1 MPGIQA
7 DGSWRV
13 IGWRWADTLR
23 VLSLLMAAF
32 FFVAAIMTAVLQF
45 ELTGHP
51 PPEPPDFLDGI
62 IAFFTWDS
70 ARWPIDFAGTLLA
83 GLGFVTF
90 GAVGVMLS
98 RLAEPTDT
106 RRTVVATLM
115 VMGATLGVVSQLL
128 WIGVKPVA
136 TSPQL
141 CECGLRAEEIMS
153 RLMILN
159 VAGGIQV
166 WLNNGAI
173 VLLSIG
179 VLIATSLVR
188 RAGASSGWVWFS
200 YLLVIGALITPIF
213 GELHLEPFDLWS
225 FLVLATILV
234 PGWALWLAIEAPRL
248 AVPDEPAEPDEPMD
262 PLPPAEAAPVGG

>member
-1 MPGIQA
+1 M
-7 DGSWRV
+7 SS
-13 IGWRWADTLR
+13 WRWADAVR

-32 FFVAAIMTAVLQF
+32 FFAAAVLTAVLQF

-62 IAFFTWDS
+62 IAFFRWDTS
-70 ARWPIDFAGTLLA
+70 RWPIDFAGTLLA
-83 GLGFVTF
+83 ALGFVAF
-90 GAVGVMLS
+90 GAVGVLLS
-98 RLAEPTDT
+98 RLAKPADA
-106 RRTVVATLM
+106 RRTVVAALM
-115 VMGATLGVVSQLL
+115 VIGATLGVVSQLL

-159 VAGGIQV
+159 VAGGVQA

-173 VLLSIG
+173 VLMAIG
-179 VLIATSLVR
+179 VLVVTALVR

-200 YLLVIGALITPIF
+200 YLLVIGAVLAPIM
-213 GELHLEPFDLWS
+213 GELHAEPYDLIS
-225 FLVLATILV
+225 FFVLVAILV

-248 AVPDEPAEPDEPMD
+248 TPPDAPDEPMD
-262 PLPPAEAAPVGG
+262 ELPPAEPAPVGG

>member
-1 MPGIQA
+1 
-7 DGSWRV
+7 
-13 IGWRWADTLR
+13 
-23 VLSLLMAAF
+23 MAAF
-32 FFVAAIMTAVLQF
+32 FFVAAILTAVLQF

-62 IAFFTWDS
+62 IAFFAWDT

-83 GLGFVTF
+83 ALGFVAF
-90 GAVGVMLS
+90 GGVGVLLS
-98 RLAEPTDT
+98 RLAEAPDA

-115 VMGATLGVVSQLL
+115 VMGATLGVAAQLL

-159 VAGGIQV
+159 VMGGVQA

-173 VLLSIG
+173 VLVSIG
-179 VLIATSLVR
+179 VLIATALAR

-200 YLLVIGALITPIF
+200 YLLVIGALLAPIL
-213 GELHLEPFDLWS
+213 GELHAEPYDLIS
-225 FLVLATILV
+225 FFVLVAILV
-234 PGWALWLAIEAPRL
+234 PGWALWLAIEAPGL
-248 AVPDEPAEPDEPMD
+248 AAPDAPDAPDEPMD
-262 PLPPAEAAPVGG
+262 ELPPAEAAPVGG

>member
-1 MPGIQA
+1 M
-7 DGSWRV
+7 SN
-13 IGWRWADTLR
+13 WRWADTVR

-32 FFVAAIMTAVLQF
+32 FFVAAVLTAVLQF

-62 IAFFTWDS
+62 IAFFRWDTD
-70 ARWPIDFAGTLLA
+70 RWPIDFAGTLLA
-83 GLGFVTF
+83 GIGFVVF
-90 GAVGVMLS
+90 GALGVVLS
-98 RLAEPTDT
+98 RLATPADA
-106 RRTVVATLM
+106 RRTVIAALM
-115 VMGATLGVVSQLL
+115 VIGATLGAASQLL

-159 VAGGIQV
+159 VAGGVQA

-173 VLLSIG
+173 VLMAIG
-179 VLIATSLVR
+179 VLIVAGLVR

-200 YLLVIGALITPIF
+200 YLLVIGAVLAPIL
-213 GELHLEPFDLWS
+213 GELHAEPYDLIS
-225 FLVLATILV
+225 FFVLAAILV

-248 AVPDEPAEPDEPMD
+248 TPPDAPDAPDEPIEE
-262 PLPPAEAAPVGG
+262 LPPAEPSPVGG

>member
-1 MPGIQA
+1 VS
-7 DGSWRV
+7 D
-13 IGWRWADTLR
+13 WRWGTAVQ

-32 FFVAAIMTAVLQF
+32 FFAAAILTAVLQF

-62 IAFFTWDS
+62 IAFFRWDS

-83 GLGFVTF
+83 ALGFVAF
-90 GAVGVMLS
+90 GAVGVLLS
-98 RLAEPTDT
+98 RLAKTSDA

-136 TSPQL
+136 TSPQF

-159 VAGGIQV
+159 VAGGVQA

-173 VLLSIG
+173 VLLSAG
-179 VLIATSLVR
+179 VLIATAVVR
-188 RAGASSGWVWFS
+188 RAGASNGWVWLS
-200 YLLVIGALITPIF
+200 YLLVIGALITPIL
-213 GELHLEPFDLWS
+213 GELHAEPYDLYS
-225 FLVLATILV
+225 FFALVAVLV
-234 PGWALWLAIEAPRL
+234 PGWALWLAIQAPGL
-248 AVPDEPAEPDEPMD
+248 ATPDGPDEPMG
-262 PLPPAEAAPVGG
+262 PPPAEAAPVGG

>member
-1 MPGIQA
+1 M
-7 DGSWRV
+7 SS
-13 IGWRWADTLR
+13 WRWADAVR

-32 FFVAAIMTAVLQF
+32 FFVAAILTAVLQF

-51 PPEPPDFLDGI
+51 PPEPPDFLDGVM
-62 IAFFTWDS
+62 AFFRWDS
-70 ARWPIDFAGTLLA
+70 ERWPIDFAGTLLA

-90 GAVGVMLS
+90 GAVGVLLS
-98 RLAEPTDT
+98 RLAQPADA
-106 RRTVVATLM
+106 RRTVVASLM
-115 VMGATLGVVSQLL
+115 VIGATLGAASQLL

-159 VAGGIQV
+159 VAGGVQA

-173 VLLSIG
+173 VLLAIG
-179 VLIATSLVR
+179 VLVVTALVR

-200 YLLVIGALITPIF
+200 YLLVIGAVLVPIF
-213 GELHLEPFDLWS
+213 GELHLEPFDLYS
-225 FLVLATILV
+225 FFVLAAILV
-234 PGWALWLAIEAPRL
+234 PGWALWLAIEAPKL
-248 AVPDEPAEPDEPMD
+248 APPDVPPEPM
-262 PLPPAEAAPVGG
+262 EAMPTDTAPVGG

>member
-1 MPGIQA
+1 M
-7 DGSWRV
+7 SN
-13 IGWRWADTLR
+13 WRWADTVR

-32 FFVAAIMTAVLQF
+32 FFVAAVLTAVLQF

-62 IAFFTWDS
+62 VAFFRWDS

-83 GLGFVTF
+83 ALGFAAF
-90 GAVGVMLS
+90 GAVGVLLS
-98 RLAEPTDT
+98 RLAGAADS
-106 RRTVVATLM
+106 RRTVIAALM
-115 VMGATLGVVSQLL
+115 VMGASLGAASQLL

-159 VAGGIQV
+159 VAGGVQA

-173 VLLSIG
+173 ILLSIG
-179 VLIATSLVR
+179 VVLATALAR

-200 YLLVIGALITPIF
+200 YLLVLGAVLTPIF

-225 FLVLATILV
+225 FFVLVAILV

-248 AVPDEPAEPDEPMD
+248 TPPDEPGEPIEGP
-262 PLPPAEAAPVGG
+262 PPAEAAPVGG

>member
-1 MPGIQA
+1 MSAWPWTA
-7 DGSWRV
+7 
-13 IGWRWADTLR
+13 TLR
-23 VLSLLMAAF
+23 ALSLLMAAAF
-32 FFVAAIMTAVLQF
+32 FAAAILTAVLHF

-51 PPEPPDFLDGI
+51 PPELPDFLDGI
-62 IAFFTWDS
+62 VAFFTWDS

-83 GLGFVTF
+83 GIGFVLF
-90 GAVGVMLS
+90 GAVGVLLS
-98 RLAEPTDT
+98 RLADAGDA
-106 RRTVVATLM
+106 RRTVVASLM
-115 VMGATLGVVSQLL
+115 VVGATLGAASQLI

-159 VAGGIQV
+159 VAGAIQV

-173 VLLSIG
+173 ILLAIG
-179 VLIATSLVR
+179 VVISTALAR
-188 RAGASSGWVWFS
+188 RAGASSGFVWFS
-200 YLLVIGALITPIF
+200 YLLVIGAVLTPIF

-248 AVPDEPAEPDEPMD
+248 TSPDEPDEPEEPMD
-262 PLPPAEAAPVGG
+262 ALPPAEAAPVGG